1 LPNHDPTVPNRLG
14 TEPIPGLLLK
24 FAVPSIIAMLVNAL
38 YNIVDQIFIG
48 NGIGLLGN
56 AATNVAYPLTTITMA
71 IALLLAQGGASMQN
85 LKLGAGQRDQA
96 EKAVG
101 NMLTMLLACSVI
113 LLTVTLTFLP
123 QLLVLFGATPEVLP
137 YARTYT
143 GISIFGLPFV
153 LLSTGINS
161 TIRADGSPT
170 YAMVSMLTGAVV
182 NTILDP
188 LFIFVFDWG
197 IAGAAW
203 ATIIGQMLSCLLSV
217 LYLPRY
223 KHITL
228 HRSCF
233 KLDFALSRKLC
244 SLGIASFCNQL
255 AITVVQIT
263 LNNSMTHYGA
273 LSAYGSDIP
282 LACAGIMTKVNMI
295 FLAIVIGIAQGSQP
309 LVSFNYGAKQY
320 QRVRQAYLTAAKAA
334 TCIAVAAFAIFQ
346 FCPGAIIALFGEGS
360 AEYFRFSERCFRIYL
375 FCTFLNGIQPV
386 TTIFFT
392 SIGKAIKG
400 TFIALTRQLLFLVPL
415 ILILPHFFGID
426 GIMFAGPIAD
436 FVAFAMAVLLMRR
449 EFSAMT
455 QLEGQQAQ

>member
-1 LPNHDPTVPNRLG
+1 MPKHEPAVPNPLG
-14 TEPIPGLLLK
+14 TEPIPRLLLK

-71 IALLLAQGGASMQN
+71 LALLLAQGGASMQN
-85 LKLGAGQRDQA
+85 LKLGARQRDQA

-101 NMLTMLLACSVI
+101 NMLTL
-113 LLTVTLTFLP
+113 LLTCSAVLLTITLAFLP
-123 QLLVLFGATPEVLP
+123 RLLVLFGATPDVLP

-170 YAMVSMLTGAVV
+170 YAMVSMLSGAIV

-228 HRSCF
+228 HPSCF

-244 SLGIASFCNQL
+244 ALGIASFCNQL

-320 QRVRQAYLTAAKAA
+320 QRGAAGLSHRCKSSNL
-334 TCIAVAAFAIFQ
+334 C
-346 FCPGAIIALFGEGS
+346 GRGS
-360 AEYFRFSERCFRIYL
+360 FRHFSVVPRCYYRIVWR
-375 FCTFLNGIQPV
+375 GQ
-386 TTIFFT
+386 
-392 SIGKAIKG
+392 
-400 TFIALTRQLLFLVPL
+400 RR
-415 ILILPHFFGID
+415 ILSFFGAV
-426 GIMFAGPIAD
+426 FPHLSVLYVSQWYPACYHD
-436 FVAFAMAVLLMRR
+436 FLHLHR
-449 EFSAMT
+449 
-455 QLEGQQAQ
+455 QGH